1 MTLLLDTDIGS
12 DIDDA
17 ICLAHLL
24 AKPECDLL
32 GITTV
37 SGEPE
42 KRAMLASA
50 ICRNAGRDVPI
61 LHAEDEKCPDS
72 YWQSRGL
79 INIWK
84 SCPNHGRRKAR
95 SFRDVNRVQQAAP
108 HIMPS
113 WIDNCG
119 S

>member
-1 MTLLLDTDIGS
+1 MKLLLDTDIGS

-17 ICLAHLL
+17 ICLAYLL

-50 ICRNAGRDVPI
+50 ICKAAGRT
-61 LHAEDEKCPDS
+61 S
-72 YWQSRGL
+72 
-79 INIWK
+79 
-84 SCPNHGRRKAR
+84 R
-95 SFRDVNRVQQAAP
+95 SFPARRC
-108 HIMPS
+108 H
-113 WIDNCG
+113 C
-119 S
+119 